1 MPKTYLVPAIK
12 RAFDII
18 NLLAKSEMG
27 LTISQL
33 HRTLKVPMSSTAT
46 ILYTLESLGY
56 VERDPDTSAYTQS
69 MKLLG
74 LSPPLDKINLVDRCH
89 ELLSKLVAESGL
101 TGHLAVLRDENS
113 MYVDRVPASGL
124 VQFSSYIGMI
134 WPAYASS
141 VGKVLLAYLPPEV
154 LSVKLASMK
163 LRRITS
169 ATITSKTLIEKQLL
183 KFRTLGYAW
192 EMNEGEPGVG
202 CVAAPVFGPGSQA
215 IAAVS
220 VTGTTPH
227 QINPRRIPRLA
238 KIVVKYAELM
248 SARLG
253 GKL

>member
-46 ILYTLESLGY
+46 ILYTLENLGY
-56 VERDPDTSAYTQS
+56 VERDPSTSAYTQS

-74 LSPPLDKINLVDRCH
+74 LSPPIDKINLVDRCH
-89 ELLSKLVAESGL
+89 DLLTRLVAEIGL

-124 VQFSSYIGMI
+124 VQFSSYIGMM

-141 VGKVLLAYLPPEV
+141 VGKVLLAYLPPET
-154 LSVKLASMK
+154 LNEKLASMK

-192 EMNEGEPGVG
+192 EMDEGEAGVG

-227 QINPRRIPRLA
+227 QINTRRIPRLA
-238 KIVVKYAELM
+238 KVVVKYAELM
-248 SARLG
+248 SSRLG

>member
-18 NLLAKSEMG
+18 HLLAKSEMG

-46 ILYTLESLGY
+46 ILYTLENLGY
-56 VERDPDTSAYTQS
+56 VERDPGTSAYTQS
-69 MKLLG
+69 MKLLR
-74 LSPPLDKINLVDRCH
+74 LSPPIDKINLADRCH
-89 ELLSKLVAESGL
+89 DLLTKLVAESGL

-124 VQFSSYIGMI
+124 VQFSSYIGMM

-141 VGKVLLAYLPPEV
+141 VGKVLLAYLPPET
-154 LSVKLASMK
+154 LNEKLASMK

-192 EMNEGEPGVG
+192 EMNEGEAGVG

-227 QINPRRIPRLA
+227 QINTQRIPRLA

-248 SARLG
+248 SSRLG